1 MEWFEAILLGLLQG
15 LTEFLPV
22 SSSGHLQIGKELLGI
37 DSGGDL
43 VFEVVVHAAT
53 VLSTI
58 VVFRRQIW
66 GLLKS
71 LFVKDGLF
79 RSIAHPSKFNDGTDY
94 VLKICVSMIPVFIV
108 GMFFKD
114 AVEGIFGSSI
124 YVVAGALLVTA
135 LLLLLSDN
143 ASRLKFFGRRSCCK
157 YKAPIVTAGS
167 PHTSC
172 EQMPEPQSSGA
183 EGKENACDAVGKSGK
198 GDAAG
203 ARNGISYWQAFVVGL
218 GQAVAV
224 LPGLSRSGA
233 TIATGLLCGVKR
245 DVIAQ
250 FSFLMV
256 LVPIL
261 GEAFLEIVGGEMAAS
276 TVGALPLVLGFVSA
290 FIAGLF
296 ACKVMIAL
304 VKKTKLGWF
313 TLYCAVVAVLIFI
326 FA

>member
-37 DSGGDL
+37 KNSGDL

-58 VVFRRQIW
+58 VVFRKQIW
-66 GLLKS
+66 ELLKS

-94 VLKICVSMIPVFIV
+94 VLKILLSMIPVFIV

-114 AVEGIFGSSI
+114 AVEGLFGSSI
-124 YVVAGALLVTA
+124 HVVAGALLGTA
-135 LLLLLSDN
+135 APLLLSDN
-143 ASRLKFFGRRSCCK
+143 ANKIFGRCCRRCK
-157 YKAPIVTAGS
+157 
-167 PHTSC
+167 C
-172 EQMPEPQSSGA
+172 A
-183 EGKENACDAVGKSGK
+183 EADAVSDK
-198 GDAAG
+198 GR
-203 ARNGISYWQAFVVGL
+203 RNGISYWQAFVVGL
-218 GQAVAV
+218 GQAIAV
-224 LPGLSRSGA
+224 IPGLSRSGT

-245 DVIAQ
+245 DVVAQ

-256 LVPIL
+256 LIPIL
-261 GEAFLEIVGGEMAAS
+261 GEAFLEIVGGDMASS
-276 TVGALPLVLGFVSA
+276 TVGALPLVLGFISA
-290 FIAGLF
+290 FVAGLF
-296 ACKVMIAL
+296 AWRVMIAL

-313 TLYCAVVAVLIFI
+313 ALYCAVVAVLIFV